1 MLIKS
6 PEEMIKL
13 WNEIAKKNSK
23 ILLYWDLWAGKTHFS
38 KWFAQWIWINPDKV
52 QSPTYTYI
60 NIYENKLLHMDMY
73 RLNDLNEFIEKW
85 ILDQIWEYDYV
96 IIERP
101 KFEEN
106 YVDNSW
112 LKIQINKISEN
123 EREITLH

>member
-1 MLIKS
+1 MIIKS
-6 PEEMIKL
+6 PEEMIEL
-13 WNEIAKKNSK
+13 WTQIAKKNSK
-23 ILLYWDLWAGKTHFS
+23 ILLYWDLWAGKTHFT
-38 KWFAQWIWINPDKV
+38 KWFASGIWINPDKV

-73 RLNDLNEFIEKW
+73 RLDDVTEFVEKW
-85 ILDQIWEYDYV
+85 ILDQIGEYDYV

-112 LKIQINKISEN
+112 LKIQIDKISEK
-123 EREITLH
+123 ERKITLH